1 VLWGVLL
8 LPFAGK
14 MRRASKR
21 LGRNISVLL
30 FLAAGMVAM
39 AGLGGCASGKGTGTG
54 YYVQQPQTYTI
65 VVTAT
70 SSALTHST
78 TLTLTV
84 Q

>member
-1 VLWGVLL
+1 VLWGILL
-8 LPFAGK
+8 LPFAGR

-21 LGRNISVLL
+21 LGCNIFMLL
-30 FLAAGMVAM
+30 MLVAGMVAM
-39 AGLGGCASGKGTGTG
+39 AGLSGCASGKGTGTG
-54 YYVQQPQTYTI
+54 FYDQQPQTYTI